1 MPAGSLESVKTE
13 MGQKTA
19 LAPPKL
25 SLVGNGGSE
34 NEQVKRPGSRYE
46 VRTITITYKRKRRWP
61 ANSTI
66 AHKPMLVDSGSSSD
80 AKSDNCDDYEPPTK
94 SGRPA
99 SLKTAKS
106 KRGRP
111 PGSKSAK
118 NKEDGIGSSEPGTDI
133 NVVKSFRSF
142 KVIVGG
148 SAIDDKQLPTDE
160 TRRAYHGLCHDR
172 KSLLHGRLQ
181 KNLEP
186 LLAAGVIIETVHIA
200 KGIMA
205 SAAPPSRED
214 LTRWKKELE
223 SFEMMGMD
231 VGFMRERVNSLL
243 TLLEKAD
250 HLHEGYEVAKLERAR
265 ATKGLRVL
273 ESKLSSIKDALKE
286 IDVELQEM
294 AS

>member
-1 MPAGSLESVKTE
+1 MPSCFLKSAKVET
-13 MGQKTA
+13 GQKTA
-19 LAPPKL
+19 LANPKL
-25 SLVGNGGSE
+25 TLVHNGRLE
-34 NEQVKRPGSRYE
+34 NEQVKRPSSGYE
-46 VRTITITYKRKRRWP
+46 VRTITMTYKRKRRWP
-61 ANSTI
+61 ANSTL
-66 AHKPMLVDSGSSSD
+66 AHKPMLIDSGSSSD
-80 AKSDNCDDYEPPTK
+80 AKSDKGDDYEPPTK

-118 NKEDGIGSSEPGTDI
+118 NKEDGIGSSEPGTDF

-148 SAIDDKQLPTDE
+148 SAIDDKQLPTE

-186 LLAAGVIIETVHIA
+186 LLAAGVIIETVRIA
-200 KGIMA
+200 KGIRA
-205 SAAPPSRED
+205 SAASPSRED
-214 LTRWKKELE
+214 LTRWKKDLE

-243 TLLEKAD
+243 TLLKKAD
-250 HLHEGYEVAKLERAR
+250 HLHEGYDAAKLERAR
-265 ATKGLRVL
+265 ATEGLRAL
-273 ESKLSSIKDALKE
+273 ESKLSSIKNALKE